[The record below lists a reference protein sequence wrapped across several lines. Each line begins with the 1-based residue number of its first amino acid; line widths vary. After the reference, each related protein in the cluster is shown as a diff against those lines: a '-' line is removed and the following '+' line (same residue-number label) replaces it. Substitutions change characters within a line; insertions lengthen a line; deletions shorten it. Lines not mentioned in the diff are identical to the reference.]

1 MILKTMIPIS
11 KNMKSLCNSGN
22 HRAIALSTIFSKHF
36 DWVIL
41 IKK

>member
-1 MILKTMIPIS
+1 MNKDYYYY
-11 KNMKSLCNSGN
+11 
-22 HRAIALSTIFSKHF
+22 RAIALSTIFSKHF